1 MSNEEAYN
9 DPGFRAAHRLIG
21 RQDSAEWELDL
32 RGLDLAHACASI
44 DQMVERNRFGEAK
57 SVTLRLDPATPE
69 SGETLFLPIG
79 RYLLELMRRELI
91 VRFNPLSIDKGA
103 GFLVELPGR
112 RERETTQGEP
122 GPGHTEPPSGSGSEE
137 PTGA

>member
-9 DPGFRAAHRLIG
+9 DPGFRAARRLIG
-21 RQDSAEWELDL
+21 RQDSADWELDL

-57 SVTLRLDPATPE
+57 SVTLRLDPATPD
-69 SGETLFLPIG
+69 SGETLFLPVG
-79 RYLLELMRRELI
+79 RYLLELMRRELV

-112 RERETTQGEP
+112 REREDTSEEPHNDGTQ
-122 GPGHTEPPSGSGSEE
+122 PSSSPDTEE

>member
-1 MSNEEAYN
+1 MSNEDAYN
-9 DPGFRAAHRLIG
+9 DPGFRAANHLIG
-21 RQDSAEWELDL
+21 RQDSADWELDL

-44 DQMVERNRFGEAK
+44 DRMVERNRFGEAK
-57 SVTLRLDPATPE
+57 SVTIRLDPATPE

-79 RYLLELMRRELI
+79 RYLLELMRREL
-91 VRFNPLSIDKGA
+91 VLRFNPLSTDKGA

-112 RERETTQGEP
+112 SEAQHPEHEDTP
-122 GPGHTEPPSGSGSEE
+122 VTEPTDPDSHE